1 MKKFAYVFLIVI
13 IIVLGFV
20 IYSISAS
27 DIEQDVKEK
36 VKTELEYFESKILYM
51 FNSLNNIEFQNYK
64 LSIEEI
70 SEKSKK
76 SSENSSSAGNG
87 DDTSGG
93 VSSKNSSSEGEE
105 NSSGS
110 SKEGS
115 ESGGNEQNSA
125 EKTQKYSLNAK
136 GVLNSEKEIN
146 WNYIKNEAET
156 LQNSICT
163 MTLDLY
169 KIGLNDDDIS
179 NFSKEYDNLLI
190 ALKNENKEESLK
202 ELVTVYSYFPKF
214 IKNCDVD
221 PLTKVT
227 YSTKYSIFKA
237 YSLLDS
243 ENWEEI
249 AGYLQE
255 AREKFTKIITNESV
269 QENNQFIVNKCYI
282 LLNEIQN
289 SANLKDKQLFLIKYR
304 NLLEDLNNL

>member
-1 MKKFAYVFLIVI
+1 MKKFAYILLIGI

-20 IYSISAS
+20 IYSVSAS
-27 DIEQDVKEK
+27 DTNQDIKEK
-36 VKTELEYFESKILYM
+36 VKSEVDYFESKILYM

-64 LSIEEI
+64 VSVEEI

-87 DDTSGG
+87 DDQSGG
-93 VSSKNSSSEGEE
+93 GSSEKSSSEGGGEP
-105 NSSGS
+105 SGS
-110 SKEGS
+110 SKEES
-115 ESGGNEQNSA
+115 ESSENEQNSA
-125 EKTQKYSLNAK
+125 EKTQKFSLNAK

-146 WNYIKNEAET
+146 WDYIKKEAET

-169 KIGLNDDDIS
+169 KVGVNNNDIL
-179 NFSKEYDNLLI
+179 NFSKEYDNLLL
-190 ALKNENKEESLK
+190 ALKNENREDSFK
-202 ELVTVYSYFPKF
+202 ELVGVYSYFPKF
-214 IKNCDVD
+214 IKKCDVD
-221 PLTKVT
+221 LQTKVL

-249 AGYLQE
+249 IEYLQE
-255 AREKFTKIITNESV
+255 ASNKFEKLLTD
-269 QENNQFIVNKCYI
+269 ENTQNKNQFVINKSYI
-282 LLNEIQN
+282 LINELQN